1 MRHKRLILP
10 PDCFTNVFKKRRME
24 PSPALVFLLS
34 MLASIV
40 GTLPFGP
47 INLSV
52 VDTTINRSWR
62 AAFLFSVAAAL
73 IEIPQS
79 FIAIRFNPTVQALL
93 QHNLWV
99 KSFVV
104 IFFVALGLVF
114 FCRKPAGNQDKKHKI
129 KENDFLH
136 GLLVSIANPQ
146 AIPFWIFILAFLKS
160 AKYLDISAHPPLY
173 FLCIF
178 LAGVACG
185 KLLTLL
191 FYAFLS
197 QLIVRRAAF
206 VSQWMNKIIGV
217 ILIGIGL
224 FQGVKEVMAQ

>member
-1 MRHKRLILP
+1 
-10 PDCFTNVFKKRRME
+10 ME
-24 PSPALVFLLS
+24 PSPALIFFLS
-34 MLASIV
+34 MLASIA

-52 VDTTINRSWR
+52 VNTTINRSWR
-62 AAFLFSVAAAL
+62 AAFHFSIAAAL

-79 FIAIRFNPTVQALL
+79 FIAIRFNPMVQQLL
-93 QHNLWV
+93 QHNVWV

-104 IFFVALGLVF
+104 VFFVGIGLVF
-114 FCRKPAGNQDKKHKI
+114 FCRKPLKEGEKKAKL
-129 KENDFLH
+129 KNNDFIN

-160 AKYLDISAHPPLY
+160 AEYLDISDHPPLY
-173 FLCIF
+173 FLCLF
-178 LAGVACG
+178 LSGVACG

-197 QLIVRRAAF
+197 QLIVKRAAF

-217 ILIGIGL
+217 ILMSIGL
-224 FQGVKEVMAQ
+224 VQGMRQMLAM

>member
-1 MRHKRLILP
+1 
-10 PDCFTNVFKKRRME
+10 ME
-24 PSPALVFLLS
+24 PSLSLVFFLS
-34 MLASIV
+34 TLASIV
-40 GTLPFGP
+40 GPLPFGP

-52 VDTTINRSWR
+52 VDTSINRSWR
-62 AAFLFSVAAAL
+62 AAFHFSIAAAL
-73 IEIPQS
+73 VEIPQS
-79 FIAIRFNPTVQALL
+79 FIAIRFNPTVQQLL

-99 KSFVV
+99 KAFVV
-104 IFFVALGLVF
+104 VFFVALGLIF
-114 FCRKPAGNQDKKHKI
+114 FYRKPASPQSKKTKL

-146 AIPFWIFILAFLKS
+146 AVPFWIFILAFLKS
-160 AKYLDISAHPPLY
+160 AEYLDISDHPPLF
-173 FLCIF
+173 FLCVF

-197 QLIVRRAAF
+197 QLIVQRAAF
-206 VSQWMNKIIGV
+206 VSQWMNKIIGA

-224 FQGVKEVMAQ
+224 FQGMREVLAL

>member
-1 MRHKRLILP
+1 
-10 PDCFTNVFKKRRME
+10 ME

-62 AAFLFSVAAAL
+62 SAFHFSIAAAL

-79 FIAIRFNPTVQALL
+79 FIAIRFNPTVQAML
-93 QHNLWV
+93 QHNWWV
-99 KSFVV
+99 KGFVV
-104 IFFVALGLVF
+104 LFFVALGVLF
-114 FCRKPAGNQDKKHKI
+114 FCRKPACQTEKKRKI

-160 AKYLDISAHPPLY
+160 AEYLDVSDHPPLY
-173 FLCIF
+173 FLSIF
-178 LAGVACG
+178 LAGAACG

-197 QLIVRRAAF
+197 QLIVKRAAF

-217 ILIGIGL
+217 ILMGIGL

>member
-1 MRHKRLILP
+1 
-10 PDCFTNVFKKRRME
+10 ME
-24 PSPALVFLLS
+24 PSPVLVFLLS

-62 AAFLFSVAAAL
+62 AALHFSIAAAL
-73 IEIPQS
+73 VEIPQS
-79 FIAIRFNPTVQALL
+79 LIAIRFNPTVQTLL

-99 KSFVV
+99 KAFVV
-104 IFFVALGLVF
+104 VFFVGLGLAF
-114 FCRKPAGNQDKKHKI
+114 FCRKPQGGTGKKHKL

-160 AKYLDISAHPPLY
+160 AEYLDISAHPPLF
-173 FLCIF
+173 FLCVF
-178 LAGVACG
+178 LAGVASG

-197 QLIVRRAAF
+197 QLIIQRAAF

-217 ILIGIGL
+217 ILMGIGL
-224 FQGVKEVMAQ
+224 FQGVKEAFAQ

>member
-1 MRHKRLILP
+1 
-10 PDCFTNVFKKRRME
+10 ME
-24 PSPALVFLLS
+24 PSPALIFFLS
-34 MLASIV
+34 MLASIA

-62 AAFLFSVAAAL
+62 AAFHFSIAAAL

-79 FIAIRFNPTVQALL
+79 FIAIRFNPTVQQLL
-93 QHNLWV
+93 QHNVWV

-104 IFFVALGLVF
+104 VFFVGIGLVF
-114 FCRKPAGNQDKKHKI
+114 FLRKPINEGEKKAKS
-129 KENDFLH
+129 KNSDFIN

-160 AKYLDISAHPPLY
+160 AEYLDISDHPPLY
-173 FLCIF
+173 FLCLF
-178 LAGVACG
+178 LSGVACG

-197 QLIVRRAAF
+197 QLIVRKAAF
-206 VSQWMNKIIGV
+206 ISQWMNKIIGV
-217 ILIGIGL
+217 ILMGIGL
-224 FQGVKEVMAQ
+224 VQGMRQMLAMY

>member
-1 MRHKRLILP
+1 
-10 PDCFTNVFKKRRME
+10 ME
-24 PSPALVFLLS
+24 PSPALIFFLS
-34 MLASIV
+34 MLASIA

-62 AAFLFSVAAAL
+62 AAFHFSIAAAL

-79 FIAIRFNPTVQALL
+79 FIAIRFNPTVQQLL
-93 QHNLWV
+93 QHNVWV

-104 IFFVALGLVF
+104 VFFVGIGLVF
-114 FCRKPAGNQDKKHKI
+114 FLRKPINEGEKKAKS
-129 KENDFLH
+129 KNNDFIN

-160 AKYLDISAHPPLY
+160 AEYLDISDHPPLY
-173 FLCIF
+173 FLCLF
-178 LAGVACG
+178 LSGVACG

-197 QLIVRRAAF
+197 QLIVRKAAF
-206 VSQWMNKIIGV
+206 ISQWMNKIIGV
-217 ILIGIGL
+217 ILMGIGL
-224 FQGVKEVMAQ
+224 VQGMRQMLAM

>member
-1 MRHKRLILP
+1 
-10 PDCFTNVFKKRRME
+10 ME
-24 PSPALVFLLS
+24 PSPALIFFLS
-34 MLASIV
+34 MLASIA

-62 AAFLFSVAAAL
+62 AAFHFSIAAAL

-79 FIAIRFNPTVQALL
+79 FIAIRFNPTVQQLL
-93 QHNLWV
+93 QHNVWV

-104 IFFVALGLVF
+104 VFFVGIGLVF
-114 FCRKPAGNQDKKHKI
+114 FLRKPINEGEKKAKS
-129 KENDFLH
+129 KNSDFIN

-160 AKYLDISAHPPLY
+160 AEYLDISDHPPLY
-173 FLCIF
+173 FLCLF
-178 LAGVACG
+178 LSGVACG

-197 QLIVRRAAF
+197 QLIVRKAAF
-206 VSQWMNKIIGV
+206 ISQWMNKIIGV
-217 ILIGIGL
+217 ILMGIGL
-224 FQGVKEVMAQ
+224 VQGMRQMLAM

>member
-1 MRHKRLILP
+1 
-10 PDCFTNVFKKRRME
+10 ME
-24 PSPALVFLLS
+24 PSPALIFFLS
-34 MLASIV
+34 MLASIA

-52 VDTTINRSWR
+52 VNTTINRSWR
-62 AAFLFSVAAAL
+62 AAFHFSIAAAL

-79 FIAIRFNPTVQALL
+79 FIAIRFNPMVQQLL
-93 QHNLWV
+93 QHNVWV

-104 IFFVALGLVF
+104 VFFMGIGLVF
-114 FCRKPAGNQDKKHKI
+114 FCRKPLKEGEKKAKL
-129 KENDFLH
+129 KNNDFIN

-160 AKYLDISAHPPLY
+160 AEYLDISDHPPLY
-173 FLCIF
+173 FLCLF
-178 LAGVACG
+178 LSGVACG

-197 QLIVRRAAF
+197 QLIVKRAAF

-217 ILIGIGL
+217 ILMGIGL
-224 FQGVKEVMAQ
+224 VQGMRQMLEM

>member
-1 MRHKRLILP
+1 
-10 PDCFTNVFKKRRME
+10 ME
-24 PSPALVFLLS
+24 PSPALIFFLS
-34 MLASIV
+34 MLASIA

-62 AAFLFSVAAAL
+62 AAFHFSIAAAL

-79 FIAIRFNPTVQALL
+79 FIAIRFNPTVQQLL
-93 QHNLWV
+93 QHNVWV

-104 IFFVALGLVF
+104 VFFVGIGLVF
-114 FCRKPAGNQDKKHKI
+114 FLRKPINEGEKKAKS
-129 KENDFLH
+129 KNSDFIN

-160 AKYLDISAHPPLY
+160 AEYLDISDHPPLY
-173 FLCIF
+173 FLCLF

-197 QLIVRRAAF
+197 QLIVRKAAF
-206 VSQWMNKIIGV
+206 ISQWMNKIIGV
-217 ILIGIGL
+217 ILMGIGL
-224 FQGVKEVMAQ
+224 VQGMRQMLAMY

>member
-1 MRHKRLILP
+1 
-10 PDCFTNVFKKRRME
+10 ME
-24 PSPALVFLLS
+24 PSPALIFFLS
-34 MLASIV
+34 MLASIA

-62 AAFLFSVAAAL
+62 AAFHFSIAAAL

-79 FIAIRFNPTVQALL
+79 FIAIRFNPTVQQLL
-93 QHNLWV
+93 QHNVWV

-104 IFFVALGLVF
+104 VFFVGIGLVF
-114 FCRKPAGNQDKKHKI
+114 FLRKPINEGEKKAKS
-129 KENDFLH
+129 KNNDFIN

-160 AKYLDISAHPPLY
+160 AEYLDISDHPPLY
-173 FLCIF
+173 FLCLF
-178 LAGVACG
+178 LSGVACG

-206 VSQWMNKIIGV
+206 ISQWMNKIIGV
-217 ILIGIGL
+217 ILMGIGL
-224 FQGVKEVMAQ
+224 VQGMRQMLAMY

>member
-1 MRHKRLILP
+1 
-10 PDCFTNVFKKRRME
+10 ME
-24 PSPALVFLLS
+24 PSPALIFFLS
-34 MLASIV
+34 MLASIA

-62 AAFLFSVAAAL
+62 AAFHFSIAAAL

-79 FIAIRFNPTVQALL
+79 FIAIRFNPTVQQLL
-93 QHNLWV
+93 QHNVWV

-104 IFFVALGLVF
+104 VFFVGIGLVF
-114 FCRKPAGNQDKKHKI
+114 FLRKPINESEKKAKS
-129 KENDFLH
+129 KNNDFIN

-160 AKYLDISAHPPLY
+160 AEYLDISDHPPLY
-173 FLCIF
+173 FLCLF

-206 VSQWMNKIIGV
+206 ISQWMNKIIGV
-217 ILIGIGL
+217 ILMGIGL
-224 FQGVKEVMAQ
+224 VQGMRQMLAMY

>member
-1 MRHKRLILP
+1 
-10 PDCFTNVFKKRRME
+10 ME
-24 PSPALVFLLS
+24 PSPALIFFLS
-34 MLASIV
+34 MLASIA

-62 AAFLFSVAAAL
+62 AAFHFSIAAAL

-79 FIAIRFNPTVQALL
+79 FIAIRFNPTVQQLL
-93 QHNLWV
+93 QHNVWV

-104 IFFVALGLVF
+104 VFFVGIGLVF
-114 FCRKPAGNQDKKHKI
+114 FLRKPINEGEKKAKS
-129 KENDFLH
+129 KNSDFIN

-160 AKYLDISAHPPLY
+160 AEYLDISDHPPLY
-173 FLCIF
+173 FLCLF
-178 LAGVACG
+178 LSGVACG

-206 VSQWMNKIIGV
+206 ISQWMNKIIGV
-217 ILIGIGL
+217 ILMGIGL
-224 FQGVKEVMAQ
+224 VQGMRQMLAM

>member
-1 MRHKRLILP
+1 
-10 PDCFTNVFKKRRME
+10 ME
-24 PSPALVFLLS
+24 PSPALIFFLS
-34 MLASIV
+34 MLASIA

-62 AAFLFSVAAAL
+62 AAFHFSIAAAL

-79 FIAIRFNPTVQALL
+79 FIAIRFNPTVQQLL
-93 QHNLWV
+93 QHNVWV

-104 IFFVALGLVF
+104 VFFVGIGLVF
-114 FCRKPAGNQDKKHKI
+114 FLRKPINEGEKKAKS
-129 KENDFLH
+129 KNNDFIN

-160 AKYLDISAHPPLY
+160 AEYLDISDHPPLY
-173 FLCIF
+173 FLCLF
-178 LAGVACG
+178 LSGVACG

-206 VSQWMNKIIGV
+206 FSQWMNKIIGV
-217 ILIGIGL
+217 ILMGIGL
-224 FQGVKEVMAQ
+224 VQGMRQMLAM

>member
-1 MRHKRLILP
+1 
-10 PDCFTNVFKKRRME
+10 ME
-24 PSPALVFLLS
+24 PSPALIFFLS
-34 MLASIV
+34 MLASIA

-62 AAFLFSVAAAL
+62 AAFHFSIAAAL

-79 FIAIRFNPTVQALL
+79 FIAIRFNPTVQQLL
-93 QHNLWV
+93 QHNVWV

-104 IFFVALGLVF
+104 VFFVGIGLIFFL
-114 FCRKPAGNQDKKHKI
+114 RKPINEGEKKAKS
-129 KENDFLH
+129 KNNDFIN

-160 AKYLDISAHPPLY
+160 AEYLDISDHPPLY
-173 FLCIF
+173 FLCLF
-178 LAGVACG
+178 LSGVACG

-206 VSQWMNKIIGV
+206 ISQWMNKIIGV
-217 ILIGIGL
+217 ILMGIGL
-224 FQGVKEVMAQ
+224 VQGMRQMLAR

>member
-1 MRHKRLILP
+1 
-10 PDCFTNVFKKRRME
+10 ME
-24 PSPALVFLLS
+24 PSPALIFFLS
-34 MLASIV
+34 MLASIA

-62 AAFLFSVAAAL
+62 AAFHFSIAAAL

-79 FIAIRFNPTVQALL
+79 FIAIRFNPTVQQLL
-93 QHNLWV
+93 QHNVWV

-104 IFFVALGLVF
+104 VFFVGIGLVF
-114 FCRKPAGNQDKKHKI
+114 FLRKPINEGEKKAKS
-129 KENDFLH
+129 KNNDFIN

-160 AKYLDISAHPPLY
+160 AEYLDISDHPPLY
-173 FLCIF
+173 FLCLF
-178 LAGVACG
+178 LSGVACG

-206 VSQWMNKIIGV
+206 ISQWMNKIIGV
-217 ILIGIGL
+217 ILMGIGL
-224 FQGVKEVMAQ
+224 VQGMRQMLAM